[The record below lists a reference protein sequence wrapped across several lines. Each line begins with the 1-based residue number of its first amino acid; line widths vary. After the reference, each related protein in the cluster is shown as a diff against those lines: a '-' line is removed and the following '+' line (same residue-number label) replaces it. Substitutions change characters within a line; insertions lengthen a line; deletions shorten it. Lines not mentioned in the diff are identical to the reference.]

1 MVGEDTI
8 EVTVAEIGK
17 SHLDFVDSDEIDAHG
32 QPRWGAGCIS
42 ELLSLIRVAHRAALS
57 A

>member
-8 EVTVAEIGK
+8 EVTVTEIGK
-17 SHLDFVDSDEIDAHG
+17 SHLNFVDSDEIDAYG
-32 QPRWGAGCIS
+32 QRWWAAGWIR
-42 ELLSLIRVAHRAALS
+42 ERLSVIRVAHRAALS